1 MSKIIK
7 CAIYIRVSSAEQV
20 MHGKSLEAQLRFL
33 TEYAVN
39 KGWKV
44 IGHFADEGKTARKE
58 LKRANG

>member
-1 MSKIIK
+1 MSKIMR

-33 TEYAVN
+33 TDYAVS

-44 IGHFADEGKTARKE
+44 IGHFADGARLPAK
-58 LKRANG
+58 N